1 MSISDAYGILNG
13 PDDAATRY
21 FRSRTE
27 DSLRTRF
34 SPVVE
39 SAMQDVGL
47 YQAYDA
53 LVDRASVLTWFQDP
67 TVELNRYVTDET
79 LDGLFTVLAQEEQR
93 IRTDPVARS
102 TELLRKVF
110 GR

>member
-1 MSISDAYGILNG
+1 
-13 PDDAATRY
+13 
-21 FRSRTE
+21 
-27 DSLRTRF
+27 
-34 SPVVE
+34 
-39 SAMQDVGL
+39 
-47 YQAYDA
+47 
-53 LVDRASVLTWFQDP
+53 VDRASVLTWFQDP